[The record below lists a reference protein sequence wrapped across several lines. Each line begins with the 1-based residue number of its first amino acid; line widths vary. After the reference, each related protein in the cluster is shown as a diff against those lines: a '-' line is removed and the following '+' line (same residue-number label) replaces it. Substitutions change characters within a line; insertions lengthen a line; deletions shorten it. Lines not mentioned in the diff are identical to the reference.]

1 MLMMMR
7 SIIISHYQSVEINL
21 ANWQHNPGNDI
32 TEALKKKG
40 VDNHR

>member
-1 MLMMMR
+1 MLMMKR

-21 ANWQHNPGNDI
+21 ANWQHNPRNEI
-32 TEALKKKG
+32 TEALKKNG

>member
-1 MLMMMR
+1 MLMMR

-21 ANWQHNPGNDI
+21 ANWQHNPRNEI
-32 TEALKKKG
+32 PEALKKG